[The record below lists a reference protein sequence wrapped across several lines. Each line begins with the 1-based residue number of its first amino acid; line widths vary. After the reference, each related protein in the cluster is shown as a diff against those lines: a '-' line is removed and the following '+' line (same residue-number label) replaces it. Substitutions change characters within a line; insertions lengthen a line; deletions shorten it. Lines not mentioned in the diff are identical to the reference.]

1 MEGILLRY
9 GYINGHVVPS
19 LDALVCALCADYK
32 RREEVILSGEISV
45 RTSAELR
52 YLNYKIKNA
61 VSEVT
66 EGYGIETFITEIGSR
81 RGYANSEIEGMGEVL
96 YKQKKL
102 QIKENIAKTLHL
114 CD

>member
-1 MEGILLRY
+1 MLRY
-9 GYINGHVVPS
+9 GYIKGHIVPS
-19 LDALVCALCADYK
+19 LDALICALCADYK
-32 RREEVILSGEISV
+32 RREEMILSGDISV

-61 VSEVT
+61 ISEVT
-66 EGYGIETFITEIGSR
+66 AGYSVDTFITDVGLR
-81 RGYANSEIEGMGEVL
+81 RGYAHSELEGMGEVL
-96 YKQKKL
+96 YKQTKT